1 MKSTQEKEVKRMLD
15 REKAVLIVVDIQG
28 NLAAAMY
35 EKEFL
40 FENAEKIIRGV
51 QLLGVPVLVTEQIKL
66 GPTIPAL
73 ARYLPGVNPIVKDS
87 FSCCG
92 DERFMRE
99 LTALSRGQILM
110 TGIEAHV
117 CAYQTS
123 MDLIERGF
131 EVHLVADAVSSRT
144 ARNREI
150 GIQKLIAAGAVL
162 TSTEMALF
170 ELLKTAADSRA
181 KDLFKIIK

>member
-1 MKSTQEKEVKRMLD
+1 MLERD
-15 REKAVLIVVDIQG
+15 RTILIVVDIQG
-28 NLAAAMY
+28 NLAEAMC

-51 QLLGVPVLVTEQIKL
+51 QMLGIPILVTEQIKL
-66 GPTIPAL
+66 GPTIPSL
-73 ARYLPGVNPIVKDS
+73 SRYLPGVHPIVKDS

-99 LTALSRGQILM
+99 LTALNRRQILM

-123 MDLIERGF
+123 MDLLAGGY

-170 ELLKTAADSRA
+170 ELLKTATDPRA

>member
-1 MKSTQEKEVKRMLD
+1 MLN
-15 REKAVLIVVDIQG
+15 REKTVLIVVDIQG
-28 NLAAAMY
+28 NLAEAMCD
-35 EKEFL
+35 KEFL

-51 QLLGVPVLVTEQIKL
+51 QLLGIPVLVTEQIKL

-73 ARYLPGVNPIVKDS
+73 ARYLLGVNPIVKDS

-99 LTALSRGQILM
+99 LTALNRTQILM

-123 MDLIERGF
+123 MDLLAKGY
-131 EVHLVADAVSSRT
+131 EVHLAADAVSSRT

-150 GIQKLIAAGAVL
+150 GIRKLIAAGATL
-162 TSTEMALF
+162 TSAEMALF
-170 ELLKTAADSRA
+170 ELLKTATDPKA
-181 KDLFKIIK
+181 KDIFKIIK